1 MSTSDWWPRSS
12 ATRSCDT
19 DVLLSAR
26 ACWEVSIASSEGREG
41 KGETGKGRRGEEGKM
56 KRGEEGK
63 GEERGRGENE
73 ERGRG
78 ERGGEGKRGK

>member
-41 KGETGKGRRGEEGKM
+41 KGETGEGRRGKEGKM

-63 GEERGRGENE
+63 GEERGK
-73 ERGRG
+73 GRG
-78 ERGGEGKRGK
+78 EER